1 MRNLTRAFSCL
12 ILLGVFISGIFFVSE
27 DPYSINKK
35 QTTFG
40 ETRSVTQLIFSTN
53 RLELKEKIEI
63 TILNSEIRNS
73 TLKILASIT
82 WKFQENSNLLDYQFF
97 NTEIFYGKKGEVFP
111 KYTTCSFYDF
121 KNIEVN
127 EIDGTKIIFLLMP
140 LKQEIESH
148 RLHSLHKD
156 MAVCDNSKN
165 FDIFKN
171 KFQDSN
177 IKILDIYKIFNS
189 NDKRFYESGDTHWND
204 FGVKKVFSEIIK
216 ISHNVKELQ
225 LNKSGTKKENN
236 LVLKRLGLVDTTVFQ
251 NQYKIN
257 FKSNEN
263 KKILIIHD
271 SFFEKFYVSEEF
283 LNQYFDSEFLSWSK
297 FQNMSNNEV
306 NNLLQEYEFI
316 IIESSIDT
324 FFEERVLVFSK

>member
-73 TLKILASIT
+73 TLKTLASIT

-111 KYTTCSFYDF
+111 KYRTCSVYDF

-171 KFQDSN
+171 KFQDNN

-225 LNKSGTKKENN
+225 LNTSGTKKENN
-236 LVLKRLGLVDTTVFQ
+236 LVLKRLGLIDTTVFQ

-257 FKSNEN
+257 FESNEN

-271 SFFEKFYVSEEF
+271 SFFEKFYVSGEF
-283 LNQYFDSEFLSWSK
+283 LNQYFDSEFLSWSE
-297 FQNMSNNEV
+297 FQNMSNNEA
-306 NNLLQEYEFI
+306 NNLLKEYEFV
-316 IIESSIDT
+316 IIESSIDS